1 MNIATFNGEKTV
13 SALAKRLLAEPIT
26 DTPKAT
32 QAEMEAALLR
42 LNPQLSKIAD
52 LDKGTP
58 IVVPDNF
65 ALDPAES
72 TPPAGSLAA
81 ELLQQAEA
89 ALANL
94 RATLKARSDEF
105 TAQANQV
112 QTWLKSQQ
120 AKDLVK
126 EAPEL
131 KETFSAAASAA
142 KALPKEQA
150 TVLTAETKAI
160 DAVAEEVKTF
170 RITNLRA
177 TANAASV
184 GTTGLRGAPGV
195 VR

>member
-1 MNIATFNGEKTV
+1 MNIAAFEGEKNV
-13 SALAKRLLAEPIT
+13 SALAKRLLAEPT
-26 DTPKAT
+26 ADTPKAT

-42 LNPQLSKIAD
+42 LNPQLSKIGD

-142 KALPKEQA
+142 KAVPKEQA

-160 DAVAEEVKTF
+160 DAVAKQVNTF
-170 RITNLRA
+170 RIANLRGNA
-177 TANAASV
+177 NVNGGGTARSV
-184 GTTGLRGAPGV
+184 GASGT